1 MAFTGS
7 LRKTLFGLLLVMI
20 FLVMLL
26 YWNENQSPIKPAG
39 SAMLFARIFHREG
52 VVGGSEGSEAL
63 VALPPPKVK

>member
-26 YWNENQSPIKPAG
+26 YWNENQSPLKPAG
-39 SAMLFARIFHREG
+39 SAMLFARIFHREAA
-52 VVGGSEGSEAL
+52 GGGGEGGEVL
-63 VALPPPKVK
+63 EALPPPKVK